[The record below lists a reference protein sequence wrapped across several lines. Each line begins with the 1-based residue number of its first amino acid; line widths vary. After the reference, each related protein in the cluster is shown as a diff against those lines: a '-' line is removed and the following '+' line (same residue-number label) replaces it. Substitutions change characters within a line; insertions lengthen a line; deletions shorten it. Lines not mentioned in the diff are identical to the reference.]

1 MRRRFARLVRDSFA
15 KWPSSGGWSVS
26 PMSFVD
32 RIDPVRVEGEII
44 FDDQHCC
51 EGSLIGPH
59 SVGRTVSAEWNAE
72 IATVAL
78 IGAVGGVLRA
88 FQQRQGH
95 VLAGHVEPPGN
106 PPRAG

>member
-1 MRRRFARLVRDSFA
+1 
-15 KWPSSGGWSVS
+15 
-26 PMSFVD
+26 MSFVE

-72 IATVAL
+72 IATAL
-78 IGAVGGVLRA
+78 IGAVGGVFRA
-88 FQQRQGH
+88 FQRRQVY
-95 VLAGHVEPPGN
+95 VLAGHVLNRPMT
-106 PPRAG
+106 